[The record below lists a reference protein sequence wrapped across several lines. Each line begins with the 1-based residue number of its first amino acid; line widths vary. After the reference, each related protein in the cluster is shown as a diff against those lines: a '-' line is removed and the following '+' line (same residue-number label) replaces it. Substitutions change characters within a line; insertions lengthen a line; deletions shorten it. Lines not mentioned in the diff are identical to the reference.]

1 MCAGCTTDAGEDL
14 LQVIRFQRATPGER
28 FGTVHAKGF
37 LVHPAKW
44 LVTKVL

>member
-1 MCAGCTTDAGEDL
+1 L

-28 FGTVHAKGF
+28 FGTVHAKG
-37 LVHPAKW
+37 LIHPAKR